1 MSFRSVG
8 TTGAR
13 SSDHNSRTLHACDRP
28 LRALT
33 RHHRA
38 GLNRATDHHMRR
50 HGVELSNHVVTNI
63 NEGQEAGTHW
73 REREQR

>member
-28 LRALT
+28 LRASNAPRQLSALANRWSGKLT
-33 RHHRA
+33 PVRGWA
-38 GLNRATDHHMRR
+38 AARR
-50 HGVELSNHVVTNI
+50 LLRIEFEV
-63 NEGQEAGTHW
+63 
-73 REREQR
+73 R